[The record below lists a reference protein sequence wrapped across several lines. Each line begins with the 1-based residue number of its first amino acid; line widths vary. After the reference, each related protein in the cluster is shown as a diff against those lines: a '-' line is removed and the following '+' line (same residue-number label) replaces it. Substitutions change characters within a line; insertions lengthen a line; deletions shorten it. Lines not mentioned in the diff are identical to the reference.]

1 MIRNNKH
8 WTGLEELE
16 RSLSGGAL
24 SPVYYLYGNDGYLL
38 DLALRQIR
46 EKVASSSPGAMVSFF
61 SADES
66 DPAAIVSEARTLPFF
81 STSRVVVV
89 KEAHLFK
96 RGAWKE
102 FKSYI
107 ENPVS
112 STTLVFLGSA
122 MDLEKETSDLV
133 EKRGMIVRLDH
144 PFKNRLLPWIKTIAR
159 EYKKEITVD
168 GATLLIDVVG
178 NDLLRIRSEL
188 EKAALYRLEDRTI
201 EAETIREVVAE
212 ARTDTIFSLVD
223 SVAGKKRDE
232 ALSIL
237 WRLIEGGQPP
247 LLILSLLHRQFRLI
261 ARGKEMVGKGKGRS
275 DLGRELKIRDSRLN
289 DFQDQLSRFTLEE
302 VKTIFMSL
310 ARTDLALKSSRLDKG
325 MILEDLILGMCGL

>member
-1 MIRNNKH
+1 M
-8 WTGLEELE
+8 
-16 RSLSGGAL
+16 
-24 SPVYYLYGNDGYLL
+24 
-38 DLALRQIR
+38 
-46 EKVASSSPGAMVSFF
+46 
-61 SADES
+61 
-66 DPAAIVSEARTLPFF
+66 SEARTLPFF